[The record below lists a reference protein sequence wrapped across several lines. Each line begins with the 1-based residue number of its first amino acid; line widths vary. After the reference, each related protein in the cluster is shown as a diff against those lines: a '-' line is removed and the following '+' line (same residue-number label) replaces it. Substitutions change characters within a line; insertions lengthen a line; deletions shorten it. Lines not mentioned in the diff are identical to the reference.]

1 MPPNTKRGINHID
14 AMRRNRSLL
23 QKQLAVLLG
32 HRTHRRISHY
42 ESGTA
47 FPPFKTAVMLEIA
60 LGARLSE
67 LYPDLYR
74 ECLELILTRA
84 RQHLPDHVRRR
95 LASRLLNKDLPDEH
109 T

>member
-1 MPPNTKRGINHID
+1 
-14 AMRRNRSLL
+14 MRRNRSLL

-32 HRTHRRISHY
+32 HHSHRRISHY

-47 FPPFKTAVMLEIA
+47 FPPFKTAVLLEIA

-84 RQHLPDHVRRR
+84 RQHLPEQTRRR